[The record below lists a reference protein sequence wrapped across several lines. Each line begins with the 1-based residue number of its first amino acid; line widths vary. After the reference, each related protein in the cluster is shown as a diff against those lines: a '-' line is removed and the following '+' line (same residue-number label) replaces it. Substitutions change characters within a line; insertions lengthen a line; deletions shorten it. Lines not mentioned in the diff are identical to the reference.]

1 MGLSYSF
8 QSELFQTET
17 EAAWV
22 FVRLPVAAADEI
34 ADIATRRP
42 GFGSI
47 RVEARIGST
56 GWRTS
61 LFPSREFGTYLLP
74 VKRSVR
80 EREKISTGDTTDVWI
95 RLTE

>member
-22 FVRLPVAAADEI
+22 FVRLPVEAADEI
-34 ADIATRRP
+34 ADATTRRS

-47 RVEARIGST
+47 RVEVRVGST
-56 GWRTS
+56 EWQTS

-80 EREKISTGDTTDVWI
+80 EQEKISTGDTIDVWI
-95 RLTE
+95 HLAE

>member
-1 MGLSYSF
+1 MRLSYSF

-22 FVRLPVAAADEI
+22 FVRLPVEAADEI
-34 ADIATRRP
+34 ADATTRRP

-56 GWRTS
+56 GWQTS

-80 EREKISTGDTTDVWI
+80 EQEKISTGDTIDVWI
-95 RLTE
+95 HLAE